1 MSFCLIKRSIS
12 VHPNIT
18 PSAPCLPRLSII
30 DKKAF
35 FEDSDTIPK
44 QSSLNIVSF
53 TIVRSSSFGIKT
65 SIPLLII
72 MFL

>member
-1 MSFCLIKRSIS
+1 MSFCLIKRPIS

-18 PSAPCLPRLSII
+18 ASAPCLPSLSII

-35 FEDSDTIPK
+35 EDSDIIPK

-53 TIVRSSSFGIKT
+53 TIIRSSSFGIKT

-72 MFL
+72 TFL